1 MKQHKKEASAAFASL
16 NAAPACRA
24 QQPQVRH
31 FLATKNMIRASMTF
45 VYFSLMQMQQTLR
58 LSVISLAALALL
70 ASAAQAQQTQQQ
82 ARQTAVAKTVAHQDE
97 PAEDS
102 VMTDLSVN
110 DIESIT
116 VLS

>member
-24 QQPQVRH
+24 QQPQARH

-70 ASAAQAQQTQQQ
+70 VSAAQAQQMQQQ
-82 ARQTAVAKTVAHQDE
+82 AR
-97 PAEDS
+97 
-102 VMTDLSVN
+102 
-110 DIESIT
+110 
-116 VLS
+116 